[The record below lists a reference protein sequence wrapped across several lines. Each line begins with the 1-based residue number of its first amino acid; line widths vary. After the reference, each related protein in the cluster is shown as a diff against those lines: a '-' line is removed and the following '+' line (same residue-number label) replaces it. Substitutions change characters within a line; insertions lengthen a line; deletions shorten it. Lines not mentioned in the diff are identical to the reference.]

1 MDFKKI
7 DRVSV
12 SSQVYDQMRQMILE
26 GKWKPGD
33 RIPSENELAEA
44 FGVSRVSIRHA
55 LQKLG
60 AIGLVET
67 KLGDGS
73 YVCQLTMGAN
83 MNQLI
88 PAIYLSEDSIREV
101 LEFRIMTE
109 VEAAALAATRA
120 TKEDINKL
128 RACYEKM
135 LESQDDLR
143 GCVYL
148 DFHFH
153 RLIMSI
159 SRNSVAVQVHYILRE
174 VLQETMVAITK
185 QVGNRSGKKYHKLI
199 IDAIARHDSEDARQ
213 YMKEHLVETLKL
225 YDEDTGRTEE

>member
-12 SSQVYDQMRQMILE
+12 SSQVYDQMRRMILE

-33 RIPSENELAEA
+33 RLPSENELSEA
-44 FGVSRVSIRHA
+44 FGVSRVSVRHA
-55 LQKLG
+55 LQKLS

-67 KLGDGS
+67 RLGDGS
-73 YVCQLTMGAN
+73 YVCKLTMGTN

-88 PAIYLSEDSIREV
+88 PAIYLSDDSIREV

-109 VEAAALAATRA
+109 VEAAALAAVRA
-120 TKEDINKL
+120 TDDDIRKL
-128 RACYEKM
+128 RECYNKM
-135 LESQDDLR
+135 LESQDDLDK
-143 GCVYL
+143 CVYL

-159 SRNSVAVQVHYILRE
+159 SRNTVVVQVHYILRD

-199 IDAIARHDSEDARQ
+199 IDAMEKRDSEAARY
-213 YMKEHLVETLKL
+213 YMKEHLVETLSL
-225 YDEDTGRTEE
+225 YDEVNKPG